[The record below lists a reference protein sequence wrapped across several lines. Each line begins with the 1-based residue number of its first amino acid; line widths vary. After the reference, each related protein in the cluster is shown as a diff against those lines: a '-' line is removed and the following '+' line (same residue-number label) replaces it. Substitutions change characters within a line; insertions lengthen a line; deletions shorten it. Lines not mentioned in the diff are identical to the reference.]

1 MLPSLAP
8 KVEIR
13 SLTGLRGVAAFYVML
28 YHFKIPDMG
37 SGLFF
42 DFIRHGY
49 LCVDLFFVLS
59 GYVMA
64 KTYQKL
70 FREGFTLKSYRVFLG
85 RRLARVY
92 PLYLFI
98 TALSV
103 VYFGTH
109 RENVPPGTDFTG
121 LSIAANLLGVQ
132 TWGIAKSLVGPGWS
146 ISTEFMAYLLF
157 PFIAWPMLFCSRRV
171 APVSGLVVL
180 GLLMALALLPAEVTH
195 VIKVRGPLDI
205 TDGRHY
211 GPLFR
216 CVLGFALGVVSY
228 RITASEKMSAL
239 LRPSWVSLLT
249 AGALLVLLILPD
261 TDALIIPLLPLLIL
275 SLAEDRGWLARLLG
289 SRPLHAL
296 GVLSYSLYLVH
307 ICTFWVQWRLVKLWD
322 MTGLPHLATG
332 TVLLQ
337 IALSLFGAVLTYNL
351 IEKPS
356 RSLLRRWFEPGQR
369 LAPEGSPNLSGP

>member
-1 MLPSLAP
+1 MQSVAP
-8 KVEIR
+8 KLEIR

-37 SGLFF
+37 SGPFF

-70 FREGFTLKSYRVFLG
+70 FKDGFTWQSYKVFLG
-85 RRLARVY
+85 RRIARVY
-92 PLYLFI
+92 PLYLVI

-103 VYFGTH
+103 IYFGTH
-109 RENVPPGTDFTG
+109 RDNVPHGTDYTG

-132 TWGIAKSLVGPGWS
+132 AWGIAKSLVGPGWS

-157 PFIAWPMLFCSRRV
+157 PAIAALMLSRSHNM
-171 APVSGLVVL
+171 ALISGLVAL
-180 GLLMALALLPAEVTH
+180 GLLIALAILPADVTH
-195 VIKVRGPLDI
+195 TIKVRGPLDI

-211 GPLFR
+211 GPLAR
-216 CVLGFALGVVSY
+216 CLLGFAVGVVAY
-228 RITASEKMSAL
+228 RIPLSENMAAY
-239 LRPSWVSLLT
+239 LRPSWVSLVT
-249 AGALLVLLILPD
+249 AVTLLVLLVLRD
-261 TDALIIPLLPLLIL
+261 TDALIIPLLPILIL
-275 SLAEDRGWLARLLG
+275 SLAEDTSWLARLLG

-307 ICTFWVQWRLVKLWD
+307 ICTFWVQWRLVNLWN
-322 MTGLPHLATG
+322 MTGLPHVATG

-337 IALSLFGAVLTYNL
+337 IGLSLVGAVITYNL
-351 IEKPS
+351 IERPS
-356 RSLLRRWFEPGQR
+356 RQWLRYWFEPNKR
-369 LAPEGSPNLSGP
+369 IAAEGSPNLAGP